1 MYILFSGGVVP
12 RDTSVQVLVIT
23 VGDNKPE
30 FNQNTYK
37 GTIEE
42 GRDPGTIIVKVKN
55 YDLFFSHAG

>member
-42 GRDPGTIIVKVKN
+42 GRDPGTIIVKVKK
-55 YDLFFSHAG
+55 